1 MIYIEPEKYPC
12 DSNNNPISGYQ
23 SLVGNK
29 LYSSLAMLFRN
40 PESGKIQESIMKQI
54 VPWNE
59 NLTNICRLVW

>member
-54 VPWNE
+54 VP
-59 NLTNICRLVW
+59 